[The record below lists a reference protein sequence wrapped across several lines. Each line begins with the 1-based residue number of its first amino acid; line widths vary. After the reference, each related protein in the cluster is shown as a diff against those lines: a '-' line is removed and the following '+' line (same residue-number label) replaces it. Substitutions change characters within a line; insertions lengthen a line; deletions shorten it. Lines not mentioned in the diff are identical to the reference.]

1 MIRLL
6 LTCCLALAAF
16 LPLAEAQMR
25 PPGYDRAV
33 QIERERRNIPQ
44 LDRDSITIVDTVAIM
59 DPVTSEESIQVI
71 TSVYSMRDYLTVFW
85 QMGNPDIL
93 LDHQPHVILD
103 PKTYEEITIRLT
115 PDSKIEVNPKQ
126 E

>member
-6 LTCCLALAAF
+6 VMSCLALITF
-16 LPLAEAQMR
+16 MPVAEAQMR

-33 QIERERRNIPQ
+33 QQERERQNIPT

-59 DPVTSEESIQVI
+59 DPETGAETIKVI
-71 TSVYSMRDYLTVFW
+71 TAVYSMREYLTTFW
-85 QMGNPDIL
+85 AVSNPDLL

-103 PKTYEEITIRLT
+103 PRTYEEITIRLT
-115 PDSKIEVNPKQ
+115 PDNKIEVKPK